1 VSLNNLE
8 EYADPI
14 LYDLENKS
22 FEPDGPFYLALAQRI
37 GGPVLELGCG
47 TGRITI
53 PMAQQGISMTG
64 VDITPGMLDHAR
76 QKAQALPIQWVEA
89 DARSFQLGRQFRFIF
104 ESGSLFQHL
113 LERADQEAMLARVR
127 DHLEPEGRLVIGAI
141 FPNADLLADVET
153 EQFWFSYANAEGQE
167 VRVSGTQHYDPV
179 RQVKTET
186 AYRRWRDADG
196 REIVRPAPLM
206 LRNIFPQE
214 LESLL
219 HYNGF
224 TVIERYGDLDFSPL
238 METSQ
243 HIIYL
248 CQKRA

>member
-1 VSLNNLE
+1 MNLNNLA

-22 FEPDGPFYLALAQRI
+22 FEPDGPFYLTLARRI

-64 VDITPGMLDHAR
+64 VDITPGMLERAR
-76 QKAQALPIQWVEA
+76 QKTQDVSIQWVEA
-89 DARSFQLGRQFRFIF
+89 DARSFTLEQQFRFIF

-113 LERADQEAMLARVR
+113 LERADQEAMLGRVR
-127 DHLEPEGRLVIGAI
+127 DHLEPEGRFVVGAI
-141 FPNADLLADVET
+141 FPNADLLANVET
-153 EQFWFSYANAEGQE
+153 EQEWFSYTNAEGQE

-186 AYRRWRDADG
+186 AYRRWQDADG
-196 REIVRPAPLM
+196 REILRPAPLM
-206 LRNIFPQE
+206 LRYVFPQE
-214 LESLL
+214 LEALL

-224 TVIERYGDLDFSPL
+224 SVIERYGDLDFSPL
-238 METSQ
+238 TETSQ
-243 HIIYL
+243 HIMYL
-248 CQKRA
+248 CRKRE